1 MPILLRR
8 SPVAASAATLA
19 LVLAAAIVPE
29 ACASAGT
36 LARVDLY
43 DRSAGHALPVHRHR
57 GRHYVEG
64 RPGNE
69 YAVRIRNCTGERLL
83 AVLSVDGVNAV
94 TGETASPDQSGY
106 VIEPWGYVTVQGWRK
121 DLDGTAAFYFSDPH
135 DSYASRTGRPDDLGV
150 IGVALF
156 RERPQ
161 RTHWLSGPDE
171 GRVAAV
177 PPAAREKAESSG
189 AAAESGAAAD
199 ASATAPT
206 SQRLPSLGT
215 GHGRREYAPVQR
227 VQFER
232 ASSRPDER
240 IVLRYERRETLV
252 AMGVLPDWRDDD
264 WREPEPFPGALGF
277 VPDP

>member
-1 MPILLRR
+1 MPTLLRR
-8 SPVAASAATLA
+8 SPVAASVATLA
-19 LVLAAAIVPE
+19 LIAAAIVPE
-29 ACASAGT
+29 ACASART

-43 DRSAGHALPVHRHR
+43 DRSAGHALPIHRHR

-121 DLDGTAAFYFSDPH
+121 DLDGTAAFYFSDPQ

-161 RTHWLSGPDE
+161 RTYWLDGSDE
-171 GRVAAV
+171 GRVASV
-177 PPAAREKAESSG
+177 PPAAREKAESAG

-199 ASATAPT
+199 ASASAPT

-215 GHGRREYAPVQR
+215 GHGRREYAPAER

-240 IVLRYERRETLV
+240 IALRYERRETLV
-252 AMGVLPDWRDDD
+252 AMGVLPGWRDDWHD
-264 WREPEPFPGALGF
+264 EPEPFPAALGF